1 MADIKLPFRPFFSE
15 PMRSGKKVMTCRS
28 KKMGSPGDQFR
39 IFGCVFELTHVF
51 RSMLGYVVHDA
62 YEQEGCT
69 SEDEL
74 AGIWLNIHPV
84 KGYDDEEVVWAHCFK
99 KVGTYID

>member
-1 MADIKLPFRPFFSE
+1 MQVEIKFRPLFKDV
-15 PMRSGKKVMTCRS
+15 MLSGQKVMTCRA
-28 KKMGSPGDQFR
+28 KKMGKPGDTFTA
-39 IFGCVFELTHVF
+39 FGATFTLTHVF

-74 AGIWLNIHPV
+74 VGIWLDIHPV
-84 KGYDDEEVVWAHCFK
+84 KEYDDEEVVWAHCFRK
-99 KVGTYID
+99 Q